1 MVYTEFLAATMDHG
15 MLHNK
20 NRLKEAF
27 RRLDPG
33 NSGFVDISDLEEL
46 FSAVPLKES
55 RKSDLTVKVKMASEK
70 EKRQAN
76 KISFQSFCYI
86 LDKEHSEQV
95 EKLQEKQVD
104 VTDVNFDA
112 TM

>member
-1 MVYTEFLAATMDHG
+1 MDHG

-46 FSAVPLKES
+46 FSAIPLKES
-55 RKSDLTVKVKMASEK
+55 RKSDLTIKVKKASEK

-104 VTDVNFDA
+104 VTDVNFDP